1 MEVVV
6 DQEEEA
12 AAQPTQQQQ
21 QQLHDSS
28 VNNKMFVP
36 VSWASSYGKDGLDAP
51 PAPPDAWP

>member
-1 MEVVV
+1 MAEQVYMEVVV

-12 AAQPTQQQQ
+12 AAQPTQ
-21 QQLHDSS
+21 LHDS

-51 PAPPDAWP
+51 QSSF